1 MGSGRSCIVAFSL
14 SCFAALV
21 GSRFDPKNSLEL
33 PVRLFRRASDP
44 KEGSKSSQ
52 QNGGKVRLR
61 IGVDTGG
68 TFTDF
73 VVVDGN
79 EISIFK
85 VPSTPGSPGRALLKG
100 LDMIEGENPLVQL
113 GSTVGT
119 NAVLEHKGATV
130 ALLTNQGF
138 EDIIEI
144 GRQNRPQLYS
154 LMASRAES
162 LVPPSHRI
170 GVRERTS
177 WSGRELIGLEEK
189 SLEWLKGR
197 MDQLRP
203 ESIAV
208 TLLYSYLNPTPEK
221 RVAEALQGLDIPISL
236 SHEILPEFREF
247 ERTSATVIN
256 AYLMPVIASYLQELQ
271 DSPLIQSGNLTVM
284 QSNGGTISAE
294 RAAREPVRT
303 IASGPAAGVVGAV
316 QLGRRIDLE
325 KVITF
330 DMGGTSTDVCLC
342 DGQIPST
349 KEAQIGGL
357 PIPVQMIDIQSV
369 GAGGGSIASVD
380 PGGLLKVGP
389 ESAGADPGPVCYG
402 KGDQVTVTDAN
413 LYLGLIDP
421 EWFLGGEFQL
431 APNRIGARL
440 KRLADEMET
449 TSGETYDPETVASG
463 IRTIVTGQME
473 RAIRMASLER
483 GYDTREFTLI
493 SYGGAGGLHVC
504 DLARSLL
511 IPQIVIPVNPG
522 VLSALGALESDVK
535 RDASRTILKSSKDS
549 NIDDLI
555 KVVFEELGEKVLS
568 EMDVEGFA
576 SDQVELERSL
586 DARYVGQ
593 SFELNIPL
601 ESDIE
606 AAFHQMHER
615 QYGYSNTELPVEVV
629 TLRVTARGQFPSIK
643 LPQFKL
649 ESKTPPEDALLQE
662 REVILHEEICLAK
675 FYDRKKLKPG
685 NLISGP
691 AIVLEYSST
700 SLIAEDFKA
709 CVDEWGNLVIGP
721 IQGSY

>member
-1 MGSGRSCIVAFSL
+1 VSH
-14 SCFAALV
+14 
-21 GSRFDPKNSLEL
+21 FDPEYSPELSL
-33 PVRLFRRASDP
+33 RFFRRASDP
-44 KEGSKSSQ
+44 KEESEPSQ
-52 QNGGKVRLR
+52 QNGEEVTLR

-73 VVVDGN
+73 VVVDGS

-85 VPSTPGSPGRALLKG
+85 VPSTPKAPGLAVSKG
-100 LDMIEGENPLVQL
+100 LEMIEGENPLVQL

-119 NAVLEHKGATV
+119 NAVLERKGATV

-154 LMASRAES
+154 LTASRPQS
-162 LVPPSHRI
+162 LVPRSHRI
-170 GVRERTS
+170 GIRERTS
-177 WSGRELIGLEEK
+177 WSGRKLIGLEGK

-197 MDQLRP
+197 IDQLQP
-203 ESIAV
+203 QSIAV
-208 TLLYSYLNPTPEK
+208 TLLYSYLNSAPEK
-221 RVAEALQGLDIPISL
+221 KVAEALQELDIPISL

-256 AYLMPVIASYLQELQ
+256 AYLMPIVLSYLQGLE
-271 DSPLIQSGNLTVM
+271 DDPLIQSGNLTVM
-284 QSNGGTISAE
+284 QSNGGAISAG
-294 RAAREPVRT
+294 RASREPIRT
-303 IASGPAAGVVGAV
+303 IASGPAAGVVGAM
-316 QLGRRIDLE
+316 QLARRIDLE

-342 DGQIPST
+342 DGQIPLT

-413 LYLGLIDP
+413 LYLGLIHP

-431 APNRIGARL
+431 APNRIGSRL
-440 KRLADEMET
+440 KRLADEMEA
-449 TSGETYDPETVASG
+449 TSGTACAPETIASG
-463 IRTIVTGQME
+463 IRTIVAGQME
-473 RAIRMASLER
+473 RAIRMSSLER
-483 GYDTREFTLI
+483 GYDTRDFTLV

-504 DLARSLL
+504 DLARTLL

-535 RDASRTILKSSKDS
+535 RDASRTILESSKDS
-549 NIDDLI
+549 DIDDLV
-555 KVVFEELGEKVLS
+555 KVVFRELEEKVLS
-568 EMDVEGFA
+568 EMDAEGFA
-576 SDQVELERSL
+576 SDQVALERSL

-601 ESDIE
+601 EPDIE
-606 AAFHQMHER
+606 AVFHQTHER
-615 QYGYSNTELPVEVV
+615 QYGYSNAELSVEIV
-629 TLRVTARGQFPSIK
+629 TLRVTGRGQFPPIK

-649 ESKTPPEDALLQE
+649 DSKTPPDNALLQE
-662 REVILHEEICLAK
+662 LDVFLNGESCLAK

-685 NLISGP
+685 NVISGP

-700 SLIAEDFKA
+700 SLIAEDFRG
-709 CVDEWGNLVIGP
+709 CVDEWGNLVIAP
-721 IQGSY
+721 I